1 VNTRPQ
7 QTATNR
13 GAQSISRRFTLTLAA
28 VIALSLGASLAL
40 AQVPI
45 VNNPL
50 VPEQKAPGAAT
61 FTLTVNGEGFASNAV
76 VKWNGTALTT
86 TFVKSSKL
94 TASVPAAD
102 LVTAGTAT
110 VTVENGTGVSSN
122 AAHFQVVKNGY
133 TASYGKTDYA
143 TDITP
148 QDVVTADFNGDGNLD
163 LAVATAN
170 NTISIL
176 LGNGTGAFPTHVQ
189 YAVPG
194 NPVSIITG
202 DFNGDGNLDLAVVT
216 ANNTISILLGNGTG
230 AFPTH
235 VQYAVP
241 GNPVSIITGDFNGDG
256 KVDLATVDQYQSQVS
271 ILLGNGDGTF
281 QAHKEFATGTKP
293 VALATGDFNGDGKL
307 DLVVVDSNAGEVSVL
322 LGNGDGTFQAHK
334 EYPTG
339 GGPSSVAVGDFN
351 GDGKLD
357 LAVVNSND
365 TTVSILFGNGD
376 GTFQA
381 GVAYPTATAPNSV
394 VTGDFN
400 GDGVLD
406 LAVGTSNK
414 SVSVLL
420 GNTNGTFQN
429 HKEYGIGANAVVVAA
444 ADMSANG
451 KLSLLSANY
460 NDNSV
465 SLLGGNG
472 DGTFKS
478 ASTFPVSNGPT
489 GLAVGDFNK
498 NGKLDI
504 VVAASSGSTVSVLLD
519 TPITVSPGLLSFGT
533 QTSGDK
539 SAAKTVTVK
548 NTGTTA
554 WTMGTIS
561 YAGSSS
567 TDFSTSAD
575 TCGSTLAAGASCT
588 ISVVFDPTGCENA
601 DAQILIT
608 PASGGQLGN
617 VLTGTGNT
625 PITLTPRTQTFPTT
639 LLGIKSSGLTNT
651 FTNNSGINLY
661 FSNIDLEGANQ
672 TDYSFTSTCSF
683 GANPSPLAPG
693 SSCTSTTYFS
703 PTVNPAVNETT
714 TFVYY
719 ANICLVKQGLLINGD
734 GTAVK
739 VSPTSITF
747 PATKVGSTATK
758 VVTFQNAGNT
768 AMTISGAYFN
778 PATANVFSVQSNTCG
793 FVQGSGG
800 SVPANSSCT
809 FTLAFTPTVT
819 GLETATFNIGD
830 PDITGPQKVTLSG
843 TGD

>member
-1 VNTRPQ
+1 MNTRPQ
-7 QTATNR
+7 QTATR
-13 GAQSISRRFTLTLAA
+13 QGSQSISRRLTLTLAA
-28 VIALSLGASLAL
+28 IIALTLGASLAL

-50 VPEQKAPGAAT
+50 VPEQKAPGSAT

-110 VTVENGTGVSSN
+110 VTVENGSGVSSN
-122 AAHFQVVKNGY
+122 PAHFAVVKNGF
-133 TASYGKTDYA
+133 TASYAKIDYA
-143 TDITP
+143 TDKTP
-148 QDVVTADFNGDGNLD
+148 QDVVTADFNGDGNPD

-194 NPVSIITG
+194 NPVSIIT
-202 DFNGDGNLDLAVVT
+202 A
-216 ANNTISILLGNGTG
+216 
-230 AFPTH
+230 
-235 VQYAVP
+235 
-241 GNPVSIITGDFNGDG
+241 DFNGDG
-256 KVDLATVDQYQSQVS
+256 KADLATVDQFQSQVS
-271 ILLGNGDGTF
+271 IILGNGDGTF
-281 QAHKEFATGTKP
+281 QGHKEYATGTKP
-293 VALATGDFNGDGKL
+293 VALAAGDFNGDGKL
-307 DLVVVDSNAGEVSVL
+307 DLVVVDSNASEVSIL

-339 GGPSSVAVGDFN
+339 GGPSAVAVGDFN

-357 LAVVNSND
+357 LAVVNNSDN
-365 TTVSILFGNGD
+365 TVSILFGNGD
-376 GTFQA
+376 GSFQV
-381 GVAYPTATAPNSV
+381 GVPYPTAIAPNSV

-414 SVSVLL
+414 AVSVLL
-420 GNTNGTFQN
+420 GNANGTFQN
-429 HKEYGIGANAVVVAA
+429 HKEYTIGANAVVVAA

-451 KLSLLSANY
+451 KLSLISANL

-465 SLLGGNG
+465 SVLGGNG

-489 GLAVGDFNK
+489 GLTVGDFNK

-504 VVAASSGSTVSVLLD
+504 AVAASSGSTVSVLLD

-533 QTSGDK
+533 QTSGFK

-561 YAGSSS
+561 FAGSSY

-575 TCGSTLAAGASCT
+575 TCPASGASLAAGASCT
-588 ISVVFDPTGCENA
+588 ISVVFDPTGCEVA

-608 PASGGQLGN
+608 PASGGQMGN

-639 LLGIKSSGLTNT
+639 LLGTKSSGLTNT
-651 FTNNSGINLY
+651 FTNDTGINLY

-672 TDYSFTSTCSF
+672 TDYSFTTTCSF
-683 GANPSPLAPG
+683 GTSPAPLAPG

-719 ANICLVKQGLLINGD
+719 ANICLVKQGLLINGE

-739 VSPTSITF
+739 VTPTSITF
-747 PATKVGSTATK
+747 PTTKVGTTSTKT
-758 VVTFQNAGNT
+758 VTFQNAGNT
-768 AMTISGAYFN
+768 AMTISSANFVNG
-778 PATANVFSVQSNTCG
+778 TANVFSIQSNTCN
-793 FVQGSGG
+793 FVAGSGG
-800 SVPANSSCT
+800 SVAANSSCT
-809 FTLAFTPTVT
+809 FTLAFTPAAT
-819 GLETATFNIGD
+819 GTQTATFQIGD

>member
-1 VNTRPQ
+1 
-7 QTATNR
+7 
-13 GAQSISRRFTLTLAA
+13 
-28 VIALSLGASLAL
+28 LGASIAL

-50 VPEQKAPGAAT
+50 VPEQKVPGSAT

-102 LVTAGTAT
+102 LVTAGTAA

-122 AAHFQVVKNGY
+122 AAHFEVVKNGF
-133 TASYGKTDYA
+133 TASYGKNDYS

-148 QDVVTADFNGDGNLD
+148 QDVVTADFNGDGKLD

-202 DFNGDGNLDLAVVT
+202 DFNGDGKA
-216 ANNTISILLGNGTG
+216 
-230 AFPTH
+230 
-235 VQYAVP
+235 
-241 GNPVSIITGDFNGDG
+241 
-256 KVDLATVDQYQSQVS
+256 DLATVDQYQSQVS
-271 ILLGNGDGTF
+271 IILGNGDGTF
-281 QAHKEFATGTKP
+281 QAHKEYATGTKP

-307 DLVVVDSNAGEVSVL
+307 DLVVVDSNASEVSIL
-322 LGNGDGTFQAHK
+322 LGNGDGTFQTHK
-334 EYPTG
+334 EYATG

-357 LAVVNSND
+357 LAVVNNND
-365 TTVSILFGNGD
+365 NTVSILFGNGD
-376 GTFQA
+376 GSFQA

-420 GNTNGTFQN
+420 GNANGTFQN

-465 SLLGGNG
+465 SVLGGNG

-489 GLAVGDFNK
+489 GLAVGDFNN
-498 NGKLDI
+498 NGKPDI
-504 VVAASSGSTVSVLLD
+504 AVAASSGSTVSILLD
-519 TPITVSPGLLSFGT
+519 SPITVSPGLLSFGT
-533 QTSGDK
+533 QTSGFK

-561 YAGSSS
+561 YAGSSY

-575 TCGSTLAAGASCT
+575 TCPASGSSLAAGASCT

-608 PASGGQLGN
+608 PTSGGQFGN

-639 LLGIKSSGLTNT
+639 LLGIKSAGKTNT
-651 FTNNSGINLY
+651 FTNDTGINLY

-672 TDYSFTSTCSF
+672 TDYSFTTTCSF
-683 GANPSPLAPG
+683 GSNPSPLAPG
-693 SSCTSTTYFS
+693 SSCTSTTFFS
-703 PTVNPAVNETT
+703 PTVNPAINETT

-719 ANICLVKQGLLINGD
+719 ANICLVKQGLLINGE

-739 VSPTSITF
+739 VTPTTYTF

-793 FVQGSGG
+793 WAPGVNG